1 MYTLDHKMK
10 RITHL
15 ALGAGTAYM
24 ILSIIFQ
31 AYSVRIPQEDL
42 LYIFEAGVQSQVY
55 QGLGLILLGILS
67 MVIPYNK
74 LFRWGTLLIIA
85 GVILFSG
92 SLYLI
97 ALMDTKIPA
106 LITPLGGLLL
116 TAGWLTFT
124 VGTFKKPGTTHD

>member
-1 MYTLDHKMK
+1 MYTVDHKMK

-15 ALGAGTAYM
+15 ALGAGTTYM
-24 ILSIIFQ
+24 LLSIVFE
-31 AYSVRIPQEDL
+31 AYGTRISQEDL
-42 LYIFEAGVQSQVY
+42 LHIFEAGVQSQVY
-55 QGLGLILLGILS
+55 QGLGLILLGIVS

-106 LITPLGGLLL
+106 LITPFGGLLL
-116 TAGWLTFT
+116 TTGWLTFT
-124 VGTFKKPGTTHD
+124 VGTFKRPPA